1 MSTPITVVCVDDHP
15 LIRQA
20 IRYQIENA
28 EGLLFLAEGSV
39 GDEVIELVRQ
49 HHPDVLLLD
58 IEMPQSQTADSERF
72 QLIPSIRKMRQFFQE
87 TSIIIVSQHLSQAL
101 LEVGIT
107 RGVNGYLLKSD
118 ALTLSLPRAIR
129 TVHQGGF
136 YFSKGISERLFA
148 RDTVMKDGLITRRQK
163 QILLA
168 IVEQPNLTYAEHAEQ
183 LGISEGTLKNRLS
196 ELFKRVGVKN
206 ITACLIEAI
215 RTGLISLPD

>member
-1 MSTPITVVCVDDHP
+1 MNSPIRVLCVDDHP

-20 IRYQIENA
+20 IRYQIEQV
-28 EGLLFLAEGSV
+28 EDLLLIAEGST
-39 GDEVIELVRQ
+39 GDEVVTLVKKHR
-49 HHPDVLLLD
+49 PDVLLLD
-58 IEMPQSQTADSERF
+58 IEMPQSDSTESERF
-72 QLIPSIRKMRQFFQE
+72 QLIPSFRKLRQFYPE
-87 TSIIIVSQHLSQAL
+87 TSIVIVSQHLSQAL
-101 LEVGIT
+101 LEIGIT
-107 RGVNGYLLKSD
+107 RGVHGYLLKSD
-118 ALTLSLPRAIR
+118 ALTLSLPRAIH

-168 IVEQPNLTYAEHAEQ
+168 IVEQPNLTYAEHALR

-196 ELFKRVGVKN
+196 ELFKRIGVKN

-215 RTGLISLPD
+215 RTGVISLPN